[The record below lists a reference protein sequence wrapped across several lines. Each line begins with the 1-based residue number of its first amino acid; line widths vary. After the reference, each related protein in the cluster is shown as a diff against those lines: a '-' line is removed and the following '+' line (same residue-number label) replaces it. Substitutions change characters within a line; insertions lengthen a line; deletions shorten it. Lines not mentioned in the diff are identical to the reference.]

1 MIVNGIDLKKK
12 YSNVV
17 WLSQTIK
24 PRNVTTYTNWLD
36 SGILPVKTK
45 KNKYTDFNY
54 IKINIHQ

>member
-45 KNKYTDFNY
+45 K
-54 IKINIHQ
+54 INTQILKFV